1 MNSAPLPRYSVIIP
15 AYNAAATLP
24 RTLQALAGQTLPARQ
39 FEVIVVDDGSQ
50 DETASIAAAH
60 GAIVARQANAGPAA
74 ARNHGAALARG
85 EILLFTDSDCAPQP
99 DWLAQMIAPFAD
111 AEVVG
116 VKGAYRSRQKALM
129 ARFVQQEYE
138 DRYDRMARFPQIDF
152 IDTYSAAY
160 RRQMFLDNGGFDAIF
175 ATASVEDQEF
185 SFRLAQ
191 KGYKMLF
198 APAARVEHL
207 HNETVRAYA
216 RRKFY
221 IGYYKALLTQWL
233 PERLLGDTHTP
244 PVLKMQLVLLAL
256 SLGLIGP
263 ALLWQWAWPL
273 PLLGLAAFYL
283 SSLPFLAKIGRSDP
297 AILLP
302 ALLYLPLR
310 ALALGAGFAV
320 GWVKFRGQGDRGETR
335 VFTLRQRLAKRALD
349 LLAAGVGLLLLWPL
363 LALIGLAI
371 RLDSPGPAI
380 FKQQRVGE
388 NGRLFTIYKF
398 RSMVTGAEK
407 MLAAVIDVER
417 LQEPVY
423 KIKDDPRRT
432 RLGHWLRRWS
442 LDELPQLFNVLKG
455 EMSLVGPRPEEAW
468 LVERYT
474 LAQRRR
480 LAVKPGLT
488 GPMQINGRGD
498 LTLEDRL
505 AAELAYIRDYSFW
518 EDIRI
523 LLRTL
528 PAVVRGRGAY

>member
-1 MNSAPLPRYSVIIP
+1 MPDPIYSVIIP

-24 RTLQALAGQTLPARQ
+24 RTLQALAGQTLPAST

-50 DETASIAAAH
+50 DETAALAAAA
-60 GAIVARQANAGPAA
+60 GVQVVRQANAGPAA
-74 ARNHGAALARG
+74 ARNQGAALARG
-85 EILLFTDSDCAPQP
+85 AILLFTDSDCAPQP
-99 DWLAQMIAPFAD
+99 DWLAQMTAPFAD

-116 VKGAYRSRQKALM
+116 VKGAYRSRQTAAM

-160 RRQMFLDNGGFDAIF
+160 RRQVFLDNGGFDAIF

-191 KGYKMLF
+191 KGYKMIF
-198 APAARVEHL
+198 APDARVEHL
-207 HNETVRAYA
+207 HNETLRAYA

-221 IGYYKALLTQWL
+221 IGYYKALLAQWL

-244 PVLKMQLVLLAL
+244 PVLKMQLLLLAL
-256 SLGLIGP
+256 SLGLMAP
-263 ALLWQWAWPL
+263 ALLWTWARPL
-273 PLLGLAAFYL
+273 PLLGLIAFYL
-283 SSLPFLAKIGRSDP
+283 SALPFLAKIGRRAP

-310 ALALGAGFAV
+310 ALALGAGFAA
-320 GWVKFRGQGDRGETR
+320 GWVTFRGQGERAETR
-335 VFTLRQRLAKRALD
+335 VFTLRQRLAKRGLD
-349 LLAAGVGLLLLWPL
+349 LLVAGLGLLLLWPFL
-363 LALIGLAI
+363 LLIALAI

-398 RSMVTGAEK
+398 RSMVAGADK
-407 MLAAVIDVER
+407 MLDKVIDVQG
-417 LQEPVY
+417 LAEPVY
-423 KIKDDPRRT
+423 KIKNDPRRT

-474 LAQRRR
+474 PAQRRR

-498 LTLEDRL
+498 LSLEERL
-505 AAELAYIRDYSFW
+505 AAELDYIRAYSFW
-518 EDIRI
+518 QDVRI
-523 LLRTL
+523 LLHTL